1 MKSEQSSGWWNETT
15 SGMTTWGGQLVGV
28 GVGIGGKGGQLRGGH
43 GVGEGQGFC
52 LGGLVGGGQVGS
64 LGQLNCSGQVILGQG
79 KGGEQVCCSGQVRS
93 GQGKGVVQ
101 ICCWGQVSL
110 GHVGGSGQWKVG
122 SRQGGQLKQVAA
134 VVVVAV
140 VVVSGQVSLGHVGGS
155 GQWKVGSRQGGQL
168 KQVAAVVVV
177 AVVVVAVVVVDDV
190 VVNSFSL
197 EKKTILFLLQL
208 IIFVNSFPYK
218 KKNNFVFASV
228 DNIKLT
234 LRWTKNCCKLLI
246 TNFNWITLKKWFA
259 LNKKSW

>member
-64 LGQLNCSGQVILGQG
+64 LGQLNCFGQVILGQG

-101 ICCWGQVSL
+101 ICCW
-110 GHVGGSGQWKVG
+110 
-122 SRQGGQLKQVAA
+122 
-134 VVVVAV
+134 
-140 VVVSGQVSLGHVGGS
+140 GQVSLGHVGGS